1 MATAAISV
9 SDLSKTYGAGLFGGA
24 AVQALDAVS
33 LTVPKGEIF
42 GLLGPNGAGKTTL
55 IKILLGL
62 VHATDGQ
69 AHLLGQP
76 VQRPATRR
84 RVGYLP
90 ETHRFPGF
98 LTAGQTLQIYARLA
112 DVPDPPRRSRISDL
126 LAHVGLGEHRDA
138 KVKTF
143 SKGMLQRLGI
153 AQALLSDPDLLFLDE
168 PTSGVDPVGRRA
180 IRDLVLE
187 LRDSGATIFLNSHL
201 LSEVEKVCSQI
212 AILRDGAVVRE
223 GTIQELTAVERVY
236 DLVSTP
242 IPDALRQELPLDPSP
257 EDAPTDPA
265 LRQYRVR
272 AEDRAALNALLDRLR
287 GADVQVDSL
296 VPLRRSLEDY
306 FIDVV
311 DEPAPAPGD
320 AAA

>member
-1 MATAAISV
+1 MAPAAISV
-9 SDLSKTYGAGLFGGA
+9 SDLSKTYRTGLFGSSG
-24 AVQALDAVS
+24 VRALDDVS
-33 LTVPKGEIF
+33 LEVQPGAIF

-55 IKILLGL
+55 VKILLGL
-62 VHATDGQ
+62 VHSSTGR
-69 AHLLGQP
+69 AHLFGAP
-76 VQRPATRR
+76 ADRPEARQ

-98 LTAGQTLQIYARLA
+98 LTAEQTLQVYGRLA
-112 DVPDPPRRSRISDL
+112 DVPSPPRADRISSL
-126 LAHVGLGEHRDA
+126 LARVGLEARRDT

-153 AQALLSDPDLLFLDE
+153 AHALLNDPDLLFLDE
-168 PTSGVDPVGRRA
+168 PTSGVDPVGRRD

-187 LRDSGATIFLNSHL
+187 LRDRGTTVFLNSHL
-201 LSEVEKVCSQI
+201 LSEVEKVCSRI
-212 AILRDGAVVRE
+212 AILRDGAVVRT
-223 GTIQELTAVERVY
+223 GTIEELTAVERVY

-242 IPDALRQELPLDPSP
+242 IPEALQNDLPLRPAADDGPS
-257 EDAPTDPA
+257 DPA

-272 AEDRAALNALLDRLR
+272 AEDRTDLNALLDRLR
-287 GADVQVDSL
+287 STDVEVESL

-311 DEPAPAPGD
+311 NDAPAP
-320 AAA
+320 

>member
-1 MATAAISV
+1 MAPAAISV
-9 SDLSKTYGAGLFGGA
+9 SDLSKTYRTGLFGASG
-24 AVQALDAVS
+24 VRALDDVS
-33 LTVPKGEIF
+33 LEVEPGAIF

-55 IKILLGL
+55 VKILLGL
-62 VHATDGQ
+62 VHPSTGRARLFGAPAD
-69 AHLLGQP
+69 
-76 VQRPATRR
+76 RPAARQ

-98 LTAGQTLQIYARLA
+98 LTAEQTLQVYGRLA
-112 DVPDPPRRSRISDL
+112 DVPSPPRTDRIASL
-126 LAHVGLGEHRDA
+126 LAQVGLEARRDT

-153 AQALLSDPDLLFLDE
+153 AQALLNDPDLLFLDE
-168 PTSGVDPVGRRA
+168 PTSGVDPVGRRD

-187 LRDSGATIFLNSHL
+187 LRDQGTTVFLNSHL
-201 LSEVEKVCSQI
+201 LSEVEKVCSRI
-212 AILRDGAVVRE
+212 AILREGTVVRT
-223 GTIQELTAVERVY
+223 GTIEELTAVERVY

-242 IPDALRQELPLDPSP
+242 IPEALHDALPLRPASDDGPS
-257 EDAPTDPA
+257 DPA

-272 AEDRAALNALLDRLR
+272 AEDRADLNALLDRLR
-287 GADVQVDSL
+287 SADVEVDSL

-311 DEPAPAPGD
+311 DDAPAP
-320 AAA
+320 

>member
-257 EDAPTDPA
+257 EDAPPDPA
-265 LRQYRVR
+265 LRQYRLR

-311 DEPAPAPGD
+311 DETAPAPGD